1 VCIDSMAISGRH
13 CQILNILNDSFL
25 EDLEST
31 NGTFVNGNRVKKYAL
46 SDNDVIVVGRHHL
59 KFNKLDAGQKVPD
72 DDRTVAMGSG
82 ILDTFST
89 SGSEHE
95 APETPPPVHV
105 APPPQPAAPP
115 PPQPVA
121 PPPQPAPPP
130 QQAAPPPQPA
140 APPPPQYAPPQP
152 AAPAAPPPQPAS
164 PPGGQYGNLQLLNTS
179 RAGRTM
185 ELTKAVTTIGKPG
198 SQVAAISLRK
208 DGYYIVVVDSGG
220 GNVSPPTVNSGP
232 LGNQVMKLN
241 NNDVI
246 EIAGVKLLFS
256 S

>member
-1 VCIDSMAISGRH
+1 
-13 CQILNILNDSFL
+13 
-25 EDLEST
+25 
-31 NGTFVNGNRVKKYAL
+31 
-46 SDNDVIVVGRHHL
+46 
-59 KFNKLDAGQKVPD
+59 
-72 DDRTVAMGSG
+72 
-82 ILDTFST
+82 
-89 SGSEHE
+89 
-95 APETPPPVHV
+95 
-105 APPPQPAAPP
+105 
-115 PPQPVA
+115 
-121 PPPQPAPPP
+121 
-130 QQAAPPPQPA
+130 
-140 APPPPQYAPPQP
+140 
-152 AAPAAPPPQPAS
+152 
-164 PPGGQYGNLQLLNTS
+164 
-179 RAGRTM
+179 M